1 MIYFKRNSI
10 VLLLV
15 LFMSTSF
22 SLGQSAKPVVGIGK
36 IDYAAGRGGNIT
48 SFYTELEGNLL
59 GTKKFEIIERG
70 RLGEI
75 LKERGLSAAGIVDGN
90 SSMGGIGGVDYL
102 IYGTIISIDLERSS
116 SDSDY
121 YTAKGTMAVKVVDV
135 NTGRIVMNSKIQDD
149 VFEKGSDTAT
159 SELRRVLCKKIAKDL
174 AFQIFPIKIAQ
185 VQGDKVYINYGEYA
199 INTKGAYEVVELG
212 GGFMDPDTGEL
223 LGAEETL
230 IWAVEIVSIHS
241 SYSIGKI
248 KYRRGEIKIGDK
260 LKWLS
265 TKKWRAVRKKHKI
278 K

>member
-1 MIYFKRNSI
+1 MICFKRNSI

-15 LFMSTSF
+15 VFMSTSF

-116 SDSDY
+116 DSDY
-121 YTAKGTMAVKVVDV
+121 YRAKGTMAVKVVDV
-135 NTGRIVMNSKIQDD
+135 NTGRIVMNSKIKDD
-149 VFEKGSDTAT
+149 VYEKGSDSAT

-199 INTKGAYEVVELG
+199 MNKKGAYEVVELG

-230 IWAVEIVSIHS
+230 IGAVEIVSIHS
-241 SYSIGKI
+241 SYTIGKI
-248 KYRRGEIKIGDK
+248 RYRRGEIKVGDK

-265 TKKWRAVRKKHKI
+265 TSKWRAFRKKHKI
-278 K
+278 R